1 MRPMP
6 FLIHLLRPLQ
16 TPHGCN
22 LKQECLFFVL
32 SILRTLDPISLSWD
46 LPNPESLTFF
56 VTYMTFA
63 DAMAMVA
70 AFISP
75 CDRRVS
81 AQLPLAAPRCCG
93 GGWGSWGVDAGP
105 RRQS

>member
-6 FLIHLLRPLQ
+6 FLDSPSLRPLQ
-16 TPHGCN
+16 TPRGCN

-32 SILRTLDPISLSWD
+32 FILRTLDPISLSWD

-56 VTYMTFA
+56 VHMTFA
-63 DAMAMVA
+63 DAMATVA
-70 AFISP
+70 SFISP

-93 GGWGSWGVDAGP
+93 GGWGSWGVDAG

>member
-46 LPNPESLTFF
+46 LPNPESLTF
-56 VTYMTFA
+56 
-63 DAMAMVA
+63 
-70 AFISP
+70 
-75 CDRRVS
+75 
-81 AQLPLAAPRCCG
+81 L
-93 GGWGSWGVDAGP
+93 
-105 RRQS
+105 